1 MMDNLKPC
9 PILVASPDVPST
21 LCMGHH
27 CAWWCGFSG
36 KCAVKLIA
44 DILAESNRRAK
55 NGRS

>member
-1 MMDNLKPC
+1 MAELKPC

-44 DILAESNRRAK
+44 DILAESNRRE
-55 NGRS
+55 NV